1 MPAWIESLVV
11 AIAAFGVVFGTVVII
26 HELGHFWVARW
37 LGVKI
42 RAFSIGF
49 GPVAVERTD
58 KRGVKWRLSALPLGG
73 YVMFA
78 TAQTPDNDT
87 LYGPKGLYEE
97 QSPLRR
103 IAIASAGPLANIL
116 LSIGLLAILAMTAG
130 EQRISPLP
138 IVGYVAP
145 ESAADRAGLAEGDKI
160 LAIDGTPISAFDE
173 LRAIVAARPNE
184 EVAFQVARAQGE
196 ESEFRIRIDVAED
209 PNAPGKVLG
218 RLGVAPRSETYR
230 VGPFTALFK
239 GAQGA
244 FLQFTATA
252 EYLGR
257 LLTGK
262 AGIDG
267 LAGPIGIAKISGDVA
282 RAGAQDSATL
292 ADGVI
297 GVTVRLTELAAFL
310 SIAVAFMN
318 LLPLPMLDG
327 GAILFYVAEMA
338 RGRPLNEQLRAG
350 LERVSLV
357 ALLILAA
364 IVTWGDIGRTFGS

>member
-1 MPAWIESLVV
+1 
-11 AIAAFGVVFGTVVII
+11 
-26 HELGHFWVARW
+26 
-37 LGVKI
+37 
-42 RAFSIGF
+42 
-49 GPVAVERTD
+49 
-58 KRGVKWRLSALPLGG
+58 
-73 YVMFA
+73 
-78 TAQTPDNDT
+78 
-87 LYGPKGLYEE
+87 
-97 QSPLRR
+97 
-103 IAIASAGPLANIL
+103 
-116 LSIGLLAILAMTAG
+116 MTAG

-244 FLQFTATA
+244 FLQFAATA